1 MRSIYWNKLRTDQQN
16 TCDNL
21 HVSFIFKSCHTDS
34 MIKRKLLK
42 NKSYPLIKAMV
53 ERNTNTIYKARNVAP
68 LYKVWRNDTGWFARV
83 YDTVAK

>member
-1 MRSIYWNKLRTDQQN
+1 
-16 TCDNL
+16 
-21 HVSFIFKSCHTDS
+21 

-53 ERNTNTIYKARNVAP
+53 EQNTNKIYKSRNVAP
-68 LYKVWRNDTGWFARV
+68 VYKVWRNDTGWFARV

>member
-1 MRSIYWNKLRTDQQN
+1 
-16 TCDNL
+16 
-21 HVSFIFKSCHTDS
+21 

-53 ERNTNTIYKARNVAP
+53 ERNTNTIYKTRNVAP
-68 LYKVWRNDTGWFARV
+68 VYKVWRNDTGWFARV